1 MKVEG
6 GVYLFGM
13 ISPKYQDLLMRF
25 QSKLADEIET
35 TGTIEFSRYRSF
47 RNEERESDGP
57 FRFVDGELLEK
68 FLDLDEDQQ
77 DMVCKGLGP
86 NAEAMRNMVEQL
98 KRMH

>member
-13 ISPKYQDLLMRF
+13 ISPNNQDLLMRF
-25 QSKLADEIET
+25 QAKLADVVET
-35 TGTIEFSRYRSF
+35 TGNVEFSRYRSF

-57 FRFVDGELLEK
+57 FRFVDGELLER
-68 FLDLDEDQQ
+68 FLDLDGNLQNEI
-77 DMVCKGLGP
+77 CEGLGP
-86 NAEAMRNMVEQL
+86 NAEAMRNIVEEL